1 LALAVVASRDCRA
14 TLRAIAHEP
23 GRFSLTSHR
32 SRVQFV
38 NVVMERQGQRE
49 LEILT
54 AIGEGRPLT
63 QRDLSRRLGVAL
75 GLTNLYL
82 KRLARKG
89 LIKITEFP
97 RKPGPGQ
104 RLRYVLTGKGFSEK
118 TRLSCAYIVHSLEL
132 YRRAREALRERL
144 GQLSEGG
151 IKRVALYGTG
161 EAAELAYLTLR
172 EFGLEPVGVF
182 AKDGGG
188 HFLGFPVQA
197 IDELRA
203 AEADGVVLATFEPP
217 EPEVAEL
224 VRLGFPASRILTLF
238 PPMPPASGN
247 EHP

>member
-1 LALAVVASRDCRA
+1 
-14 TLRAIAHEP
+14 
-23 GRFSLTSHR
+23 
-32 SRVQFV
+32 
-38 NVVMERQGQRE
+38 MERRGQRD

-63 QRDLSRRLGVAL
+63 QRDLSQRLGVAL

-89 LIKITEFP
+89 LIKISEFP

-118 TRLSCAYIVHSLEL
+118 TRLSYAYIVHSLDL

-144 GQLSEGG
+144 SQLSDGG
-151 IKRVALYGTG
+151 VKRVALYGTG

-182 AKDGGG
+182 TREGGG
-188 HFLGFPVQA
+188 QFLGFPVRA
-197 IDELRA
+197 VHELTE
-203 AEADGVVLATFEPP
+203 AEADGLVLATFEPS
-217 EPEVAEL
+217 EPQMAEL
-224 VRLGFPASRILTLF
+224 VRLGFPTSKILTLF
-238 PPMPPASGN
+238 PPIPPASGDDQ
-247 EHP
+247 P

>member
-1 LALAVVASRDCRA
+1 
-14 TLRAIAHEP
+14 
-23 GRFSLTSHR
+23 
-32 SRVQFV
+32 
-38 NVVMERQGQRE
+38 MERRGQRD

-63 QRDLSRRLGVAL
+63 QRDLSQRLGVAL

-89 LIKITEFP
+89 LIKISEFP

-118 TRLSCAYIVHSLEL
+118 TRLSYAYIVHSLDL

-144 GQLSEGG
+144 SQLSDGG
-151 IKRVALYGTG
+151 VKRVALYGTG

-182 AKDGGG
+182 TREGGG
-188 HFLGFPVQA
+188 QFLGFPVRA
-197 IDELRA
+197 VHELSE
-203 AEADGVVLATFEPP
+203 AEADGLVLATFEPS
-217 EPEVAEL
+217 EPQMAEL
-224 VRLGFPASRILTLF
+224 VRLGFPTSKILTLF
-238 PPMPPASGN
+238 PPIPPASGDDQ
-247 EHP
+247 P

>member
-1 LALAVVASRDCRA
+1 
-14 TLRAIAHEP
+14 
-23 GRFSLTSHR
+23 
-32 SRVQFV
+32 
-38 NVVMERQGQRE
+38 MERRGQRD

-63 QRDLSRRLGVAL
+63 QRDLSQRLGVAL

-89 LIKITEFP
+89 LIKISEFP

-118 TRLSCAYIVHSLEL
+118 TRLGYAYIVHSLDL

-144 GQLSEGG
+144 SQLSDGG
-151 IKRVALYGTG
+151 VKRVALYGTG

-182 AKDGGG
+182 TREGGG
-188 HFLGFPVQA
+188 QFLGFPVRA
-197 IDELRA
+197 VHELTE
-203 AEADGVVLATFEPP
+203 AEADGLVLATFEPS
-217 EPEVAEL
+217 EPQVAEL
-224 VRLGFPASRILTLF
+224 VRLGFPTSKILTLF
-238 PPMPPASGN
+238 PPIPPASGDDQ
-247 EHP
+247 P

>member
-1 LALAVVASRDCRA
+1 
-14 TLRAIAHEP
+14 
-23 GRFSLTSHR
+23 
-32 SRVQFV
+32 
-38 NVVMERQGQRE
+38 MERQGQRE

-63 QRDLSRRLGVAL
+63 QRDLSQRLGVAL

-89 LIKITEFP
+89 LIKISEFP

-118 TRLSCAYIVHSLEL
+118 TRLSYAYIVHSLDL

-144 GQLSEGG
+144 SQLSDGG
-151 IKRVALYGTG
+151 MKRVALYGTG

-182 AKDGGG
+182 TREAGGQ
-188 HFLGFPVQA
+188 FLGFPVRA
-197 IDELRA
+197 VHELTE
-203 AEADGVVLATFEPP
+203 AEADGLVLATFEPS
-217 EPEVAEL
+217 EPQVAEL
-224 VRLGFPASRILTLF
+224 VRLGFPTSKILTLF
-238 PPMPPASGN
+238 PPIPPASGD
-247 EHP
+247 EQP